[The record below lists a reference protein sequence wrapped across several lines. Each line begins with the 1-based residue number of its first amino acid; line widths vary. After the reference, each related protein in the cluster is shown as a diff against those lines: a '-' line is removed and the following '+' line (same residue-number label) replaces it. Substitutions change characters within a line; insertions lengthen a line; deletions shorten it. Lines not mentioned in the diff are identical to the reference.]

1 MKELIKSPLLR
12 AILGFL
18 AFVLLSLAIWF
29 IGPLLAFGDLHPLG
43 SVALRVTAIGL
54 LLVLLVLLLLDW
66 PVSVVGVTC
75 LCLLIWNA
83 GPLLAFGSAVPL
95 ATEGMRW
102 LVIGLVVLC
111 FLVWAGYTLWNLMR
125 NDQEFANRMLKRNK
139 DAPKVVGKERIH
151 AINELAKKAVAQ
163 LKEMHMTMAG
173 GTGSVVS
180 GLRRLV
186 EGKRYLYELPWYMII
201 GTPGAGKTS
210 ALLNSGLSFP
220 VAEQMGTASA
230 QMTLAKNSGTD
241 NCVWWFTNEAVL
253 IDTAGRYTNPDDGL
267 VVVTRPEPVVEEG
280 KPKPEPEP
288 PAELVNRAEWKGFL
302 HVLRNVRSRAPIN
315 GALLAVDVAKL
326 LRDDDAQLMAH
337 AALLRARLGELRQEL
352 SIRFPV
358 YVVLTKTD
366 VLKGF
371 VDYFSSLTTEARA
384 QVWGFTLPLKDE
396 DRGFLSGKLKKA
408 DSAAQ
413 HGANTVGVDWPL
425 AKQVEFEMAALQSR
439 LAQGVATRLQ
449 EEFELDRRQALYVL
463 PQELAALGPR
473 LAKLL
478 DAVFSDSRFD
488 TTQLTHTLRG
498 VYLTSVMQ
506 FEDEKPV
513 TADSTALVPRLKRGL
528 SKLASGLSGSMP
540 ATRQAAGIVRGQ
552 ASQSASSIRSY
563 FVSDALMRVVFA
575 ESHLVKPNLKWE
587 ARFRL
592 LRLLGHA
599 FVITVFVWVAGGLIL
614 SHANN
619 KSYLEDV
626 GKRTEGIA
634 QHIQQLYT
642 KMSMP
647 KTSEVL
653 TLAQVLPSHTGLD
666 LANPSSAFGFGLYS
680 AEPVVQVAEVAY
692 NNLQDILILPILIQ
706 RMEYVL
712 RDAVATKDAQSAY
725 EALRVYLL
733 LHDATHYRETPNA
746 ANDLRNW
753 IFNDWQNSAGS
764 DTDTATEAKGTA
776 AKSSA
781 KTKLAATSNGKVPPT
796 PPPKVPGAQ
805 GLAPR
810 FENSTAM
817 MGQLEAMFAGR
828 RVVQSSTAVNE
839 ALVRQVRSF
848 LDGSSSSKRL
858 YERAKAELL
867 NDAPQDFTLVRAL
880 GPQAGT
886 LFRRASGQT
895 IEKGIPGL
903 FTYDGYH
910 ELFAKRLPEMI
921 ALAQKE
927 DAWVMGRQLSAHKA
941 SSGADTAAKSK
952 AESQALTEEI
962 RRHYLG
968 DYAEYWT
975 DFLNDIRVVQ
985 AEGAG
990 SLSFELN
997 ILRQFAAPD
1006 SPLVRL
1012 ARMAARETTLSRP
1025 LQTKTEA
1032 EKSLIDKANDQIHQ
1046 NKAKAGQNLGLTM
1059 RPEQRTE
1066 RLEVDERFSA
1076 LREVVTGQSEG
1087 AGAPSGKPALEGITA
1102 ALNDYYTLLL
1112 VADSAI
1118 SAGSLPP
1125 PGAEAATKLRIEAGK
1140 LPAPF
1145 REVFLG
1151 VSASGAGQIANG
1163 AATILRVQAQAQM
1176 DRLVGLM
1183 ALMVSEPC
1191 RRNIAGRYPF
1201 SASTQEVVVEDFN
1214 ALFASGGAAD
1224 EYFTKYLMSLVDT
1237 STRPWRYKAPGAFN
1251 ALSGTEGLASGQA
1264 LAPAVVGPTLTGELV
1279 KLLAAS
1285 GPNPDSFAQMAQIR
1299 EVFFREPGAK
1309 RMAWKLDMTV
1319 QRLDPTVTELVL
1331 DIDGQSHRY
1340 AHGPVQTMSVQ
1351 WPGPRGGTMTEITAF
1366 PRIKS
1371 DTSAVSA
1378 RGPWAL
1384 LRMAEKGKLINS
1396 ANPGQVSVEFLFDN
1410 RRAVV
1415 GFSGAGTLALT
1426 GSLLKNFNCPGRSA

>member
-1 MKELIKSPLLR
+1 MKDFFKSPVLL

-18 AFVLLSLAIWF
+18 AFVLVSLAIWF
-29 IGPLLAFGDLHPLG
+29 IGPLLAFGDLRPLG
-43 SVALRVTAIGL
+43 SVAMRVTAIGL
-54 LLVLLVLLLLDW
+54 LLVLIVLLLLGW
-66 PVSVVGVTC
+66 SVSAVGVTC

-111 FLVWAGYTLWNLMR
+111 YIIWAVYTLWNLMR
-125 NDQEFANRMLKRNK
+125 NDQEFANRMLKRDK
-139 DAPKVVGKERIH
+139 DAPKALAKKEIN
-151 AINELAKKAVAQ
+151 AINELAKKAISQ

-230 QMTLAKNSGTD
+230 QMTLSKNSGTT

-267 VVVTRPEPVVEEG
+267 VLDAAPVPVPESAPVNEEG
-280 KPKPEPEP
+280 KPKVEKIEP
-288 PAELVNRAEWKGFL
+288 PPPAQLINRAEWKGFL
-302 HVLRNVRSRAPIN
+302 NVLRNVRTRAPIN

-326 LRDDDAQLMAH
+326 LSDDDAQLMAH
-337 AALLRARLGELRQEL
+337 AAQLRARLGELRQEL

-384 QVWGFTLPLKDE
+384 QVWGFTLPWKGE
-396 DRGFLSGKLKKA
+396 DKGFLSGKKKKTA
-408 DSAAQ
+408 SGGASA
-413 HGANTVGVDWPL
+413 TVAADWPL

-463 PQELAALGPR
+463 PQELAAVGPR

-506 FEDEKPV
+506 YDDKTV
-513 TADSTALVPRLKRGL
+513 TADSTALVPRLMRGL
-528 SKLASGLSGSMP
+528 GKLAGRLSGTAASTP
-540 ATRQAAGIVRGQ
+540 PAAGIVRGQ
-552 ASQSASSIRSY
+552 ASLPASSTRSY
-563 FVSDALMRVVFA
+563 FVNDALTRVVFT

-599 FVITVFVWVAGGLIL
+599 LVIAVFFWMAGGLIL

-619 KSYLEDV
+619 KSYLEGV
-626 GKRTEGIA
+626 SSRTEALAGQI
-634 QHIQQLYT
+634 QHLYA
-642 KMSMP
+642 KMNMP
-647 KTSEVL
+647 QTTEVL
-653 TLAQVLPSHTGLD
+653 TQAQALPTHVGLD

-680 AEPVVQVAEVAY
+680 AEPVAQTADVAY
-692 NNLQDILILPILIQ
+692 NHLQDTLILPILIQ

-712 RDAVATKDAQSAY
+712 RDAVATEDAKAAY

-733 LHDATHYRETPNA
+733 LHDAAHFRETPNA
-746 ANDLRNW
+746 AADLRNW
-753 IFNDWQNSAGS
+753 IFKDWQDSAGS
-764 DTDTATEAKGTA
+764 D
-776 AKSSA
+776 SSQSRDA
-781 KTKLAATSNGKVPPT
+781 DAGKAPSGPLPVRKVATSPPAAG
-796 PPPKVPGAQ
+796 PGAQ

-810 FENSTAM
+810 FGNSTAM
-817 MGQLEAMFAGR
+817 MGQLEAMFSGR
-828 RVVQSSTAVNE
+828 RVVQSSTAINE
-839 ALVRQVRSF
+839 ALVRQVRHF

-895 IEKGIPGL
+895 IEKGISGL

-921 ALAQKE
+921 VLAQKE
-927 DAWVMGRQLSAHKA
+927 DAWVMGRQLATPKA
-941 SSGADTAAKSK
+941 SNTADSGAKSK

-962 RRHYLG
+962 RRQYLSE
-968 DYAEYWT
+968 YAEKWT
-975 DFLNDIRVVQ
+975 DFLNDLRVVQ

-1025 LQTKTEA
+1025 LKTRSEG
-1032 EKSLIDKANDQIHQ
+1032 EKSLLDKANDQIDQ
-1046 NKAKAGQNLGLTM
+1046 NKAKVSQNLGLSM
-1059 RPEQRTE
+1059 RPEQRLE
-1066 RLEVDERFSA
+1066 RLVVDERFSA

-1087 AGAPSGKPALEGITA
+1087 AAAPGGKPALEGITG
-1102 ALNDYYTLLL
+1102 ALNDYYTVLL

-1118 SAGSLPP
+1118 AAGSLPP
-1125 PGAEAATKLRIEAGK
+1125 AGADAATKLRIEAGK

-1151 VSASGAGQIANG
+1151 VSDSGAGQIANG

-1183 ALMVSEPC
+1183 AMLVSEPC

-1201 SASTQEVVVEDFN
+1201 AASAQEVAVEDFN

-1224 EYFTKYLMSLVDT
+1224 EYFTKYLMPLVDT
-1237 STRPWRYKAPGAFN
+1237 SARPWRYKAPGAFN
-1251 ALSGTEGLASGQA
+1251 MLVGTEGMASGQA
-1264 LAPAVVGPTLTGELV
+1264 PAPAVVGPTLTGELV

-1309 RMAWKLDMTV
+1309 RLAWKLDLAV
-1319 QRLDPTVTELVL
+1319 QQLDPTVTELVL
-1331 DIDGQSHRY
+1331 DIDGQSQRY
-1340 AHGPVQTMSVQ
+1340 AHGPVQAMPVQ
-1351 WPGPRGGTMTEITAF
+1351 WPGPRGGTMSEITAF

-1384 LRMAEKGKLINS
+1384 LRLVEKGKLITS
-1396 ANPGQVSVEFLFDN
+1396 ANTGQVGVEFLFDN

-1415 GFSGAGTLALT
+1415 SFSGAGTPALT
-1426 GSLLKNFNCPGRSA
+1426 GTLLKNFSCPGRSA